1 MLKSELPFSATSGFK
16 KRAGSGSTDIGV
28 TDKLSPFRNLNNFSS
43 QVVSQRADNVSDNLQ
58 GEK

>member
-1 MLKSELPFSATSGFK
+1 MLDQVARAKLPFAK
-16 KRAGSGSTDIGV
+16 V
-28 TDKLSPFRNLNNFSS
+28 LDKLSPFRNLNNFSS